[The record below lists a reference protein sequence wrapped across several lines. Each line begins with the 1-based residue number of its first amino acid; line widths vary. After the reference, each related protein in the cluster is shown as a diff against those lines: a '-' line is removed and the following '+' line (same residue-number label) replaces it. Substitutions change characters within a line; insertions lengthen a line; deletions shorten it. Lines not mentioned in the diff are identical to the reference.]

1 MQRPQPEEHTPFWSP
16 QCGAAKNIAA
26 FVKARGGEQVVYF
39 WNAISK
45 TQKLHNIQA
54 LHKELG
60 QEVVRIVREARG
72 LSK

>member
-1 MQRPQPEEHTPFWSP
+1 MLDKLVENSKDNDWTKKQAKH
-16 QCGAAKNIAA
+16 AALFAKT
-26 FVKARGGEQVVYF
+26 RGGEQLVYF